1 MNHIHSDISY
11 VFKVSFVHGVW
22 RKIQVPSEYSL
33 DILHLAILESYNFED
48 DHLYAFFMD
57 NILWSGERVCWSP
70 FAESLPST
78 DTVKLS
84 SFDFKKGDS
93 FLYLFDFEDEWIFD
107 VTFVTKVIGGGQEVV
122 ILGGRGKSPEQYTN
136 YEEDFY

>member
-57 NILWSGERVCWSP
+57 NILWSGEKAFWSP
-70 FAESLPST
+70 FGESFPRP
-78 DTVKLS
+78 DTAKLS
-84 SFDFKKGDS
+84 SFAFKKGDS
-93 FLYLFDFEDEWIFD
+93 FLYLFDFGDEWVFD
-107 VTFVTKVIGGGQEVV
+107 VTFIREVVGGEQEVL
-122 ILGGRGKSPEQYTN
+122 ILGSRGKSPEQYPN

>member
-1 MNHIHSDISY
+1 
-11 VFKVSFVHGVW
+11 
-22 RKIQVPSEYSL
+22 
-33 DILHLAILESYNFED
+33 
-48 DHLYAFFMD
+48 MD
-57 NILWSGERVCWSP
+57 V
-70 FAESLPST
+70 T
-78 DTVKLS
+78 LS

-93 FLYLFDFEDEWIFD
+93 FLYLFDFGDEWIFD

>member
-70 FAESLPST
+70 FGLPP
-78 DTVKLS
+78 
-84 SFDFKKGDS
+84 
-93 FLYLFDFEDEWIFD
+93 
-107 VTFVTKVIGGGQEVV
+107 TK
-122 ILGGRGKSPEQYTN
+122 RGNPPLRNKYSKN
-136 YEEDFY
+136 S

>member
-70 FAESLPST
+70 FAESLPSA

-84 SFDFKKGDS
+84 SFDFKGFVFISFWAPASIFEILPVMTQKG
-93 FLYLFDFEDEWIFD
+93 IFWYY
-107 VTFVTKVIGGGQEVV
+107 I
-122 ILGGRGKSPEQYTN
+122 
-136 YEEDFY
+136 